1 MIYQGL
7 SRNTYPKTN
16 SHGWGEYSRLIAAAV
31 VSEQF
36 RQRLLQNPG
45 QALTLGYRD
54 EKFNLPKE
62 ERARVVSIRASS
74 LSDFAQQLLN
84 DQEM

>member
-1 MIYQGL
+1 
-7 SRNTYPKTN
+7 
-16 SHGWGEYSRLIAAAV
+16 
-31 VSEQF
+31 
-36 RQRLLQNPG
+36 LQNPG
-45 QALTLGYRD
+45 QALALGYQD